1 MNLEITT
8 MSPDSDGAELVKLFA
23 KKDIKLNLLEE
34 NDALI
39 EENEKLREALS
50 LIATNIGNG
59 SVVSPNASLEFLTK
73 DIPNEVKL
81 ACVNYRREIEL
92 LKARNEKLSKRHPT
106 QEEAL
111 AQYHFLKERSQ
122 RNK

>member
-1 MNLEITT
+1 MNIEIVP
-8 MSPDSDGAELVKLFA
+8 MSPDSDGAKLAELFVEKDGKLS
-23 KKDIKLNLLEE
+23 LLEE

-39 EENEKLREALS
+39 EENEKLRDALS

-73 DIPNEVKL
+73 DLPNEVKL
-81 ACVNYRREIEL
+81 ACVSYRREIEL

-111 AQYHFLKERSQ
+111 AQYHFIKERSQ